1 MREKLSHTIEL
12 FENITKNCLYNY
24 RKTIANYRKVITMKK
39 ISVEDLLSWAFTQEL
54 GKVGVMADVGQG
66 FSAAWMGMAE
76 VASLGTIVDRSPNAF
91 GVIPNFVYEGDP
103 HPDAIIAGRAVHR
116 LADHGFDIANGWN
129 PMADWADEHGLIAE
143 EVARL
148 AEEQRGRSDRL
159 SGQHVVSLVVS
170 AAVLK
175 RGPDWRAD
183 APKAVMLMNKGKP
196 AWFVKRTAKDSLG
209 NAYEYEDNGFDQRRQ
224 RPKKGAYRKWR
235 LDRSIRGDVL
245 SRLDWQLWQS
255 ALEQIHAWLS
265 FKNRL
270 STYELLPFFPRRQPW
285 TISKN
290 APFSAQV
297 IEEQR

>member
-1 MREKLSHTIEL
+1 MREKLSPTIEPT
-12 FENITKNCLYNY
+12 ENIKKNYLQNY
-24 RKTIANYRKVITMKK
+24 LRTIANYRKVIPMKK
-39 ISVEDLLSWAFTQEL
+39 ISVEDLLTWAFTQEL
-54 GKVGVMADVGQG
+54 GKAGVMADIGQG
-66 FSAAWMGMAE
+66 YSAAWMGMAE
-76 VASLGTIVDRSPNAF
+76 VAALGTIVDRSPNAF
-91 GVIPNFVYEGDP
+91 GVIPSFVYEGDP
-103 HPDAIIAGRAVHR
+103 HPDAVSAGNAVHR

-129 PMADWADEHGLIAE
+129 PMTDWADEHGLIAE

-148 AEEQRGRSDRL
+148 AEEQRGRSDHL
-159 SGQHVVSLVVS
+159 SGKHVVSLTIS

-183 APKAVMLMNKGKP
+183 AAKAVMLTSKGKP
-196 AWFVKRTAKDSLG
+196 VWFVKRTAKDSLG
-209 NAYEYEDNGFDQRRQ
+209 NAYYYEDNGFDARRQ

-255 ALEQIHAWLS
+255 ALEEVHAWLS

-285 TISKN
+285 NISKS
-290 APFSAQV
+290 APFSAQA